1 MASISPRVWR
11 VTIARADKLTKT
23 PLHTPYPYFALS
35 LLLVSISGLLGAC
48 TMGYISIPVGD
59 ILHIIGHALW
69 GGELP
74 HNIAQSS
81 PYVIMDVRLPRVL
94 AAFLVGGGLAIS
106 GVLYQGILLNPL
118 ADPYTLGVSSG
129 AAFGAAIALFA
140 NMVLLPL
147 SLPLCAFG
155 GAILTLMVVIRL
167 SSFNGQ
173 ISSSTLILSGV
184 IVGAILSAGISFIK
198 YLADEQVSAI
208 IFWLMG
214 SFVARS
220 WADVSALVLTLI
232 PTMAIALFYARDLNI
247 IATGNRSSASLG
259 VDTSRVRLILLIT
272 ASLMTAICVS
282 CTGII
287 GFIGL
292 IVPHLMR
299 LVVGPDNRKLLPVS
313 LLCGGILL
321 LFADTLTRAV
331 LPTEIPIG
339 ILTALIGGPV
349 FCIIFRNKQK
359 GLSYE

>member
-1 MASISPRVWR
+1 MKKNFHTSYLSITFV
-11 VTIARADKLTKT
+11 V
-23 PLHTPYPYFALS
+23 
-35 LLLVSISGLLGAC
+35 LVFSGLGMLAAC
-48 TMGYISIPVGD
+48 TMGYINIPVMD
-59 ILHIIGHALW
+59 IIHIIANTITGA
-69 GGELP
+69 ELP
-74 HNIAQSS
+74 ESIAKSS
-81 PYVIMDVRLPRVL
+81 PYVIIDVRLPRVL
-94 AAFLVGGGLAIS
+94 SAFLVGAGLAIS

-140 NMVLLPL
+140 NMALLPL
-147 SLPLCAFG
+147 SLPLCAFV
-155 GAILTLMVVIRL
+155 GAVITLVVVIRL

-214 SFVARS
+214 SFVART
-220 WADVSALVLTLI
+220 WTDVTALILTLI
-232 PTMAIALFYARDLNI
+232 PTMLIALFYARDLNI

-259 VDTSRVRLILLIT
+259 VDTGRVRLILLIT
-272 ASLMTAICVS
+272 ASLMTAVCVS
-282 CTGII
+282 STGII

-299 LVVGPDNRKLLPVS
+299 LIVGPDNRKLVPVS
-313 LLCGGILL
+313 LLAGGILL

-331 LPTEIPIG
+331 LPTEVPIG

-349 FCIIFRNKQK
+349 FCFIFRHKQK